1 MSWNPQQ
8 QAMLSA
14 MGYTLY
20 RQAGAAPAVMP
31 GTGAVAGT
39 VAEPARGRAAPGAP
53 ADRLLQALARAAG
66 GHDLAALALP
76 PIEQLRAS
84 GAAKRAL
91 WPMLRA
97 LRRTR

>member
-20 RQAGAAPAVMP
+20 RQAGQAPPASEREVAPSPAPA
-31 GTGAVAGT
+31 GTSS
-39 VAEPARGRAAPGAP
+39 
-53 ADRLLQALARAAG
+53 DRLMKALSRAAG

-76 PIEQLRAS
+76 PLDQLRHGA
-84 GAAKRAL
+84 AAKRAL
-91 WPMLRA
+91 WPALRA
-97 LRRTR
+97 LRRKR

>member
-20 RQAGAAPAVMP
+20 RQAGAP
-31 GTGAVAGT
+31 VAMAAAGSAS
-39 VAEPARGRAAPGAP
+39 VAEPVRDYASPGA
-53 ADRLLQALARAAG
+53 AGDRLLKALARAAG
-66 GHDLAALALP
+66 GHDLASLALP

-91 WPMLRA
+91 WPTLRA
-97 LRRTR
+97 LRRKR

>member
-20 RQAGAAPAVMP
+20 RQAGAPAPTA
-31 GTGAVAGT
+31 AAGSAS
-39 VAEPARGRAAPGAP
+39 VAEPVRAEASPGATG
-53 ADRLLQALARAAG
+53 DRLLKALARAAG
-66 GHDLAALALP
+66 GHDLASLALP

-91 WPMLRA
+91 WPTLRA
-97 LRRTR
+97 LRRKR